1 MANVNIRVDDKLKK
15 EAEEIFSEL
24 GLTMSAA
31 TNVFYKQVVR
41 FGGIPFELRISD
53 PFYSAENQAR
63 LQKSIN
69 DYETGKSK
77 PIVKTMNELE
87 EMANE

>member
-1 MANVNIRVDDKLKK
+1 MANVNIRIDDTLKRK
-15 EAEEIFSEL
+15 AEEIFTEL
-24 GLTMSAA
+24 GLTLSAA
-31 TNVFYKQVVR
+31 INVFFRQVVR
-41 FGGIPFELRISD
+41 YDGIPFELRISD
-53 PFYSAENQAR
+53 PFYYPENQAR

-77 PIVKTMNELE
+77 PIIKTMAELE

>member
-1 MANVNIRVDDKLKK
+1 MANVNIRVDDMLKK
-15 EAEEIFSEL
+15 EVEEIFSEL
-24 GLTMSAA
+24 GLSMSAA

-41 FGGIPFELRISD
+41 YGGIPFDLRISD

-63 LQKSIN
+63 LQKSIS
-69 DYETGKSK
+69 DYEAGKSK
-77 PIVKTMNELE
+77 PIIKTMAELE